1 MTKIMTS
8 IKTIAFDLYNTLI
21 AFEAPKH
28 FFLQLYKKSNNGFGL
43 ELTDYLRLVMSTD
56 LNKLFEMLPP
66 EFKIRYNSNCN
77 ILNQELN
84 SVTIY
89 EEVINTLTHLKQQY
103 QLVLISN
110 LATPYKAPFY
120 HHKLNQYFDHCLF
133 SCDEGALK
141 PHGTLFKKAAT
152 LTKSSSNEILMIG
165 DSYKSDII
173 GAKNAGWHYLM
184 INRTRPI
191 KNDYE
196 IDSLMEIKRTI
207 MAL

>member
-1 MTKIMTS
+1 MTS

-21 AFEAPKH
+21 AFGTPKH
-28 FFLQLYKKSNNGFGL
+28 FFLQLYKKSNNGFGM
-43 ELTDYLRLVMSTD
+43 ELTDYLRLVMTTD
-56 LNKLFEMLPP
+56 LITLFEILPIEFQML
-66 EFKIRYNSNCN
+66 YHHYVS
-77 ILNQELN
+77 ILEQELN

-89 EEVINTLTHLKQQY
+89 EDVINTLTHLKQHY

-120 HHKLNQYFDHCLF
+120 HHNLHQYFDHCLF

-141 PHGTLFKKAAT
+141 PHSTLFKKAAT
-152 LTKSSSNEILMIG
+152 LTKSSSSEILMIG

-184 INRTRPI
+184 INRKRPI
-191 KNDYE
+191 KNEYE
-196 IDSLMEIKRTI
+196 IESLIAIQNSIKS
-207 MAL
+207 LPL